1 MDWARMDKELS
12 GRVPTRGV
20 EPGSVKAVGVWFLCN
35 QTGRYL
41 YLLRNDTKHP
51 YTWGLPGGKIEAG
64 ETLLGGMERECIE
77 ELGSMPDYTRLMPL
91 EKFTSADSVFEY
103 NTWVCVVEEEF
114 VPVLNHEHLGYA
126 WIGHGTWPKP
136 MHPGL
141 WNTVNLEVVQQKLA
155 AVEQSELA
163 GL

>member
-1 MDWARMDKELS
+1 
-12 GRVPTRGV
+12 
-20 EPGSVKAVGVWFLCN
+20 
-35 QTGRYL
+35 
-41 YLLRNDTKHP
+41 
-51 YTWGLPGGKIEAG
+51 
-64 ETLLGGMERECIE
+64 MERECIE